1 MKTTGISK
9 SVKAALAVLSLALW
23 ASQVTAETFTVKSV
37 VLDDRKAVF
46 ATVETLDTTSAR
58 SRIGGTVRQLEVDEG
73 SAVSEGQVIARVED
87 PKLALQL
94 KAVVA
99 KIGSLNSQRKLAE
112 TELKRSQKLR
122 QQGATSQAN
131 LDAAVTKVDVLKRDI
146 AAMNAERAVIAEQ
159 QAEGTVRAPAAGRVL
174 RVVVTT
180 GRVVLPGETV
190 ALIAAENYVLRM
202 FLPERHARFIGIGDV
217 VEIGERGLTSA
228 TPKTAATGRVVLPG
242 ETVALIAAENYV
254 LRMFLPERHARFIG
268 IGDVV
273 EIGERGLT
281 SATPKTAATG
291 RIRQVYPEMRQGRVV
306 ADVEVEGLGDYFVGE
321 RVRVRVATGKRRAF
335 VVPSKYLFRRH
346 GLAFVSIE
354 GIGETVVQPGL
365 PAADGMIEVLS
376 GIQEGDELIEP
387 QTKSAAK

>member
-1 MKTTGISK
+1 MKTTAISK
-9 SVKAALAVLSLALW
+9 SMRAVLAFLVLGLW
-23 ASQVTAETFTVKSV
+23 ASQAEAETFTVKAID
-37 VLDDRKAVF
+37 LDDRKAVF

-73 SAVSEGQVIARVED
+73 SAVGEGQVIARVED

-94 KAVVA
+94 KAVIA

-112 TELKRSQKLR
+112 TELERTQKLR
-122 QQGATSQAN
+122 QQGATSQAT
-131 LDAAVTKVDVLKRDI
+131 LDAALTKVDVLKRDI

-202 FLPERHARFIGIGDV
+202 YLPERHARFIGIGDV

-228 TPKTAATGRVVLPG
+228 TPKTAATGQ
-242 ETVALIAAENYV
+242 
-254 LRMFLPERHARFIG
+254 
-268 IGDVV
+268 
-273 EIGERGLT
+273 
-281 SATPKTAATG
+281 
-291 RIRQVYPEMRQGRVV
+291 IRQVYPEMRQGRVV

-365 PAADGMIEVLS
+365 SAGQGMIEVLS
-376 GIQEGDELIEP
+376 GVQEGDVLIEP